1 MGVYKRERERE
12 RESTIPYPVVSCLG
26 IVRKYVFEILR
37 EREFEFF
44 LCFGQEAREREREK
58 WEEKREREIQLKW
71 SGHAKRKIWFV

>member
-1 MGVYKRERERE
+1 MCIRERE

-44 LCFGQEAREREREK
+44 LCFGQEAREREREMGGK
-58 WEEKREREIQLKW
+58 ERERDSVEVVRPCQEEDLVCM
-71 SGHAKRKIWFV
+71 SE

>member
-1 MGVYKRERERE
+1 MCIRE

-37 EREFEFF
+37 ERESLSSFF
-44 LCFGQEAREREREK
+44 VLAKKQEREREK